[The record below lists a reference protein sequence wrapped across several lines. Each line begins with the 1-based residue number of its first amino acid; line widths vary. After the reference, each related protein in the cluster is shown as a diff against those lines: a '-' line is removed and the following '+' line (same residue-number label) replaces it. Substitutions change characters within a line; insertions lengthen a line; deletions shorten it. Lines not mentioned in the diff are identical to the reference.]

1 MVPHRLPKAAAGSR
15 GFTLVEAV
23 MVIVLIGIL
32 AAVGAPMIANGMR
45 VSMQTGTDLGTVSQL
60 RYATERI
67 VRELR
72 EVRFSGGAY
81 SISVTT
87 SPLTFTKIDGTAVS
101 ISLTGANLTL
111 GYGGSTTLLS
121 NQVSGLNIVYTNVT
135 GSVVQNSPSFVDV
148 QLTLTN
154 PTSGASYTQNARVAL
169 RNL

>member
-1 MVPHRLPKAAAGSR
+1 
-15 GFTLVEAV
+15 
-23 MVIVLIGIL
+23 MVIVLMGIL

-45 VSMQTGTDLGTVSQL
+45 VSLQTSTDLGTVSQL

-81 SISVTT
+81 SISATT
-87 SPLTFTKIDGTAVS
+87 NPLTFTKIDGTSVS
-101 ISLTGANLTL
+101 ISRAGTDLTL
-111 GYGGSTTLLS
+111 GYGGSATLLS
-121 NQVSGLNIVYTNVT
+121 NQVAGLGITYTNVS
-135 GSVVQNSPSFVDV
+135 GSILQNSPSFVDV

-154 PTSGASYTQNARVAL
+154 PTSGASYTQNARIAL